1 MLNLTRSAI
10 GGSFWINDGI
20 SISIAYLS
28 LSDQDHDK
36 RWFKSKYY
44 FEGSGIQFGLT
55 KSIIED
61 IIAAQ
66 ISIGALNIQYDT
78 DAEFEIDYIDKQLG
92 YFVGLSILGNW
103 WGESG
108 FNFVF
113 NTCYDFSD
121 IKNENN
127 ELLSNGLSIGFGVQI
142 NWNYS

>member
-1 MLNLTRSAI
+1 MAALKGLAALPRLIDAVE
-10 GGSFWINDGI
+10 
-20 SISIAYLS
+20 S
-28 LSDQDHDK
+28 LSDIATARMALERMENKNED
-36 RWFKSKYY
+36 
-44 FEGSGIQFGLT
+44 
-55 KSIIED
+55 IED

-127 ELLSNGLSIGFGVQI
+127 ELLWNGLSIGFGVQI